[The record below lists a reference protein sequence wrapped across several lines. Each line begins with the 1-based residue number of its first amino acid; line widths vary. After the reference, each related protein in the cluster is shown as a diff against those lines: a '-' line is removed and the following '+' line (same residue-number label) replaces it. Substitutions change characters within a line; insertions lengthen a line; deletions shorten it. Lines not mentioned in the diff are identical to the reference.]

1 MKTRILTAL
10 VMAVVGIP
18 LLIFSQYIIYPI
30 AAGVLAVFALYEM
43 AGVIGIRKNLAL
55 TLPTYLIAL
64 ATPIFAYFFSDR
76 VTDFIFG
83 ALLVIIAVLLYL
95 FGYAVARRGEVSF
108 SDIATHFT
116 TFTYITVAFTAITL
130 VRYLPNGVYYFALVF
145 VGSWVSDVFAYFV
158 GRAIGRHK
166 MIPEISP
173 KKTWEGAVGGV
184 FFTVVAF
191 LVYGIIIS
199 LVTTDIRPNYIV
211 LAILGLVLSIVS
223 IFGDLIAS
231 LIKREHG
238 VKDYSNL
245 LPGHGGIMDRFDSIL
260 AVSTIL
266 LILCLVVPPIIIV

>member
-30 AAGVLAVFALYEM
+30 AAGILAVFSIYEM
-43 AGVIGIRKNLAL
+43 SGVIGVRKNLAL
-55 TLPTYLIAL
+55 TDPAYIVALI
-64 ATPIFAYFFSDR
+64 TPIFAYFFSHR
-76 VTDFIFG
+76 VTDFIFI
-83 ALLVIIAVLLYL
+83 ALLVIVAVMLYM
-95 FGYAVARRGEVSF
+95 FGYAVVMRGEVKF
-108 SDIATHFT
+108 ADVATHFT
-116 TFTYITVAFTAITL
+116 TFTYITVAFNAITL
-130 VRYLPNGVYYFALVF
+130 VRYLPYGVYCFALIF

-158 GRAIGRHK
+158 GCAIGKHK

-199 LVTTDIRPNYIV
+199 LVTTDVRPNYIV
-211 LAILGLVLSIVS
+211 LAVLGLVLSVVS

-238 VKDYSNL
+238 AKDYGYIF
-245 LPGHGGIMDRFDSIL
+245 PGHGGVLDRFDSAL
-260 AVSTIL
+260 AVAPVLFAICML
-266 LILCLVVPPIIIV
+266 FPPFV

>member
-30 AAGVLAVFALYEM
+30 AAGILAVFSIYEM
-43 AGVIGIRKNLAL
+43 SGVIGVRKNLAL
-55 TLPTYLIAL
+55 TIPAYIVALI
-64 ATPIFAYFFSDR
+64 TPVFAYFFSHR
-76 VTDFIFG
+76 VTDFIFI
-83 ALLVIIAVLLYL
+83 ALLVIVAVMLYM
-95 FGYAVARRGEVSF
+95 FGYAVVMRGKVKF
-108 SDIATHFT
+108 ADVATHFT
-116 TFTYITVAFTAITL
+116 TFTYITVSFTAITL
-130 VRYLPNGVYYFALVF
+130 VRYLPYGVYCFALIF

-158 GRAIGRHK
+158 GCAIGKHK

-199 LVTTDIRPNYIV
+199 LVTTDVRPNYIV
-211 LAILGLVLSIVS
+211 LAVLGLVLSVVS

-238 VKDYSNL
+238 AKDYGYIF
-245 LPGHGGIMDRFDSIL
+245 PGHGGVLDRFDSAL
-260 AVSTIL
+260 AVAPVLFAICML
-266 LILCLVVPPIIIV
+266 FPPFV

>member
-18 LLIFSQYIIYPI
+18 LLIFSQYVIYPI

-43 AGVIGIRKNLAL
+43 AGVLGIRKNLAL

-95 FGYAVARRGEVSF
+95 FGYAVARRGDVSF

-238 VKDYSNL
+238 VKDYGFIF
-245 LPGHGGIMDRFDSIL
+245 PGHGGVLDRFDSAL
-260 AVSTIL
+260 AVAPVLFAICML
-266 LILCLVVPPIIIV
+266 FPPFV

>member
-30 AAGVLAVFALYEM
+30 AAGILAVFSIYEM
-43 AGVIGIRKNLAL
+43 AGVIGVRKNLAL
-55 TLPTYLIAL
+55 TVPTYLVAL
-64 ATPIFAYFFSDR
+64 ATPIFAYFFSHR
-76 VTDFIFG
+76 VTDLIFI
-83 ALLVIIAVLLYL
+83 ALLVIVAVMLYM
-95 FGYAVARRGEVSF
+95 FGYAVVMRGKLKFADV
-108 SDIATHFT
+108 ATHFT

-130 VRYLPNGVYYFALVF
+130 VRYLPYGVYCFALVF

-158 GRAIGRHK
+158 GFAIGKHK

-191 LVYGIIIS
+191 LVYGIIVS
-199 LVTTDIRPNYIV
+199 LVTTDVRPNYIV
-211 LAILGLVLSIVS
+211 LAILGLVLSVVS

-238 VKDYSNL
+238 AKDYGSIF
-245 LPGHGGIMDRFDSIL
+245 PGHGGVLDRFDSAL
-260 AVSTIL
+260 AVAPVLFAICML
-266 LILCLVVPPIIIV
+266 FPPFV

>member
-43 AGVIGIRKNLAL
+43 AGVLGIRKNLAL

-108 SDIATHFT
+108 LDIATHFT

-238 VKDYSNL
+238 VKDYGFIF
-245 LPGHGGIMDRFDSIL
+245 PGHGGVLDRFDSAL
-260 AVSTIL
+260 AVAPVLFAICML
-266 LILCLVVPPIIIV
+266 FPPFV

>member
-76 VTDFIFG
+76 MTDFIFG
-83 ALLVIIAVLLYL
+83 VLLVIISVLLYL
-95 FGYAVARRGEVSF
+95 FGYAVARRGEVKF
-108 SDIATHFT
+108 ADVATHFT
-116 TFTYITVAFTAITL
+116 TFTYITVAFTSITL

-145 VGSWVSDVFAYFV
+145 IGSWVSDVFAYFV
-158 GRAIGRHK
+158 GRAIGKHK

-184 FFTVVAF
+184 FFTVIAF
-191 LVYGIIIS
+191 LVYGVIIS
-199 LVTTDIRPNYIV
+199 YTAADIKPNYVV
-211 LAILGLVLSIVS
+211 LAILGLTLSIVS

-238 VKDYSNL
+238 VKDYGFIF
-245 LPGHGGIMDRFDSIL
+245 PGHGGVLDRFDSAL
-260 AVSTIL
+260 AVAPVLFTICML
-266 LILCLVVPPIIIV
+266 FPPFV

>member
-238 VKDYSNL
+238 VKDYGFIF
-245 LPGHGGIMDRFDSIL
+245 PGHGGVLDRFDSAL
-260 AVSTIL
+260 AVAPVLFAICML
-266 LILCLVVPPIIIV
+266 FPPFV

>member
-30 AAGVLAVFALYEM
+30 AAGILAVFSIYEM
-43 AGVIGIRKNLAL
+43 SGVIGVRKNLAL
-55 TLPTYLIAL
+55 TIPAYIVALI
-64 ATPIFAYFFSDR
+64 TPIFAYFFSHR
-76 VTDFIFG
+76 VTDFIFI
-83 ALLVIIAVLLYL
+83 ALLVIVAVMLYM
-95 FGYAVARRGEVSF
+95 FGYAVVMRGEVKF
-108 SDIATHFT
+108 ADVATHFT
-116 TFTYITVAFTAITL
+116 TFTYITVAFNAITL
-130 VRYLPNGVYYFALVF
+130 VRYLPYGVYCFALVF

-158 GRAIGRHK
+158 GCAIGKHK

-199 LVTTDIRPNYIV
+199 LVTTDVRPNYIV
-211 LAILGLVLSIVS
+211 LAVLGLVLSVVS

-238 VKDYSNL
+238 VKDYGYIF
-245 LPGHGGIMDRFDSIL
+245 PGHGGVLDRFDSAL
-260 AVSTIL
+260 AVAPVLFAICML
-266 LILCLVVPPIIIV
+266 FPPFV

>member
-64 ATPIFAYFFSDR
+64 ANPIFAYFFSDR
-76 VTDFIFG
+76 MTDFIFG
-83 ALLVIIAVLLYL
+83 VLLVIISVLLYL
-95 FGYAVARRGEVSF
+95 FGYAVARRGEVKF
-108 SDIATHFT
+108 ADVATHFT
-116 TFTYITVAFTAITL
+116 TFTYITVAFTSITL

-145 VGSWVSDVFAYFV
+145 IGSWVSDVFAYFV
-158 GRAIGRHK
+158 GRAIGKHK

-184 FFTVVAF
+184 FFTVIAF
-191 LVYGIIIS
+191 LVYGVIIS
-199 LVTTDIRPNYIV
+199 YTAADIKPNYVV
-211 LAILGLVLSIVS
+211 LAILGLTLSIVS

-238 VKDYSNL
+238 VKDYGFIF
-245 LPGHGGIMDRFDSIL
+245 PGHGGVLDRFDSAL
-260 AVSTIL
+260 AVAPVLFTICML
-266 LILCLVVPPIIIV
+266 FPPFV

>member
-30 AAGVLAVFALYEM
+30 AAGILAVFSIYEM
-43 AGVIGIRKNLAL
+43 SGVIGVRKNLAL
-55 TLPTYLIAL
+55 TIPAYIVALI
-64 ATPIFAYFFSDR
+64 TPIFAYFFSHR
-76 VTDFIFG
+76 VTDFIFI
-83 ALLVIIAVLLYL
+83 ALLVIVAVMLYM
-95 FGYAVARRGEVSF
+95 FGYAVVMRGKVKF
-108 SDIATHFT
+108 ADVATHFT
-116 TFTYITVAFTAITL
+116 TFTYITVSFTAITL
-130 VRYLPNGVYYFALVF
+130 VRYLPYGVYCFALIF

-158 GRAIGRHK
+158 GCAIGKHK

-199 LVTTDIRPNYIV
+199 LVTTDVRPNYIV
-211 LAILGLVLSIVS
+211 LAILGLVLSVVS

-238 VKDYSNL
+238 AMDYGYIF
-245 LPGHGGIMDRFDSIL
+245 PGHGGVLDRFDSAL
-260 AVSTIL
+260 AVAPVLFAICML
-266 LILCLVVPPIIIV
+266 FPPFV

>member
-1 MKTRILTAL
+1 MKTRILTSL

-30 AAGVLAVFALYEM
+30 AAGILAVFSIYEM
-43 AGVIGIRKNLAL
+43 SGVIGVRKNLAL
-55 TLPTYLIAL
+55 TVPTYIVAL
-64 ATPIFAYFFSDR
+64 ATPIFAYFFSHR
-76 VTDFIFG
+76 VTDFIFI
-83 ALLVIIAVLLYL
+83 ALLVIVAVMLYM
-95 FGYAVARRGEVSF
+95 FGYAVVMRGKLKFADV
-108 SDIATHFT
+108 ATHFT

-130 VRYLPNGVYYFALVF
+130 VRYLPYGVYCFALVF

-158 GRAIGRHK
+158 GFAIGKHK

-191 LVYGIIIS
+191 LVYGIIVS
-199 LVTTDIRPNYIV
+199 LVTTDVRPNYIV
-211 LAILGLVLSIVS
+211 LAILGLVLSVVS

-238 VKDYSNL
+238 AKDYGSIF
-245 LPGHGGIMDRFDSIL
+245 PGHGGVLDRFDSAL
-260 AVSTIL
+260 AVAPVLFAICML
-266 LILCLVVPPIIIV
+266 FPPFL

>member
-1 MKTRILTAL
+1 
-10 VMAVVGIP
+10 MAVVGIP

-238 VKDYSNL
+238 VKDYGFIF
-245 LPGHGGIMDRFDSIL
+245 PGHGGVLDRFDSAL
-260 AVSTIL
+260 AVAPVLFAICML
-266 LILCLVVPPIIIV
+266 FPPFV

>member
-1 MKTRILTAL
+1 MKTRILTSL

-30 AAGVLAVFALYEM
+30 AAGILAVFSIYEM
-43 AGVIGIRKNLAL
+43 SGVIGVRKNLAL
-55 TLPTYLIAL
+55 TVPTYIVAL
-64 ATPIFAYFFSDR
+64 ATPIFAYFFSHR
-76 VTDFIFG
+76 VTDFIFI
-83 ALLVIIAVLLYL
+83 ALLVIVAVMLYM
-95 FGYAVARRGEVSF
+95 FGYAVVMRGKLKFADV
-108 SDIATHFT
+108 ATHFT

-130 VRYLPNGVYYFALVF
+130 VRYLPYGVYCFALVF

-158 GRAIGRHK
+158 GFAIGKHK

-191 LVYGIIIS
+191 LVYGIIVS
-199 LVTTDIRPNYIV
+199 LVTTDVRPNYIV
-211 LAILGLVLSIVS
+211 LAILGLVLSVVS

-238 VKDYSNL
+238 AKDYGSIF
-245 LPGHGGIMDRFDSIL
+245 PGHGGVLDRFDSAL
-260 AVSTIL
+260 AVAPVLFAICML
-266 LILCLVVPPIIIV
+266 FPPFV

>member
-18 LLIFSQYIIYPI
+18 LLIFSQYVIYPI

-43 AGVIGIRKNLAL
+43 AGVLGIRKNLAL

-238 VKDYSNL
+238 VKDYGFIF
-245 LPGHGGIMDRFDSIL
+245 PGHGGVLDRFDSAL
-260 AVSTIL
+260 AVAPVLFAICML
-266 LILCLVVPPIIIV
+266 FPPFV

>member
-30 AAGVLAVFALYEM
+30 AAGILAVFSIYEM
-43 AGVIGIRKNLAL
+43 SGVIGVRKNLAL
-55 TLPTYLIAL
+55 TIPAYIVALI
-64 ATPIFAYFFSDR
+64 TPIFAYFFSHR
-76 VTDFIFG
+76 VTDFIFI
-83 ALLVIIAVLLYL
+83 ALLVIVAVMLYM
-95 FGYAVARRGEVSF
+95 FGYAVVMRGKVKF
-108 SDIATHFT
+108 ADVATHFT
-116 TFTYITVAFTAITL
+116 TFTYITVSFTAITL
-130 VRYLPNGVYYFALVF
+130 VRYLPYGVYCFALIF

-158 GRAIGRHK
+158 GCAIGKHK

-199 LVTTDIRPNYIV
+199 LVTTDVRPNYIV
-211 LAILGLVLSIVS
+211 LAILGLVLSVVS

-238 VKDYSNL
+238 AKDYGYIF
-245 LPGHGGIMDRFDSIL
+245 PGHGGVLDRFDSAL
-260 AVSTIL
+260 AVAPVLFAICML
-266 LILCLVVPPIIIV
+266 FPPFV

>member
-83 ALLVIIAVLLYL
+83 ALFVIIAVLLYL

-238 VKDYSNL
+238 VKDYGFIF
-245 LPGHGGIMDRFDSIL
+245 PGHGGVLDRFDSAL
-260 AVSTIL
+260 AVAPVLFAICML
-266 LILCLVVPPIIIV
+266 FPPFV